1 MNDFIREAVR
11 KWNLHDLNV
20 IYQNPRKAVCSA
32 FSARYGDVILKCDR
46 SPQLFS
52 EYRMLNRLD
61 GSSACRVFEFD
72 AENGWLLEE
81 RILPGSVLRGEASLE
96 RRICAFA
103 QVFHAVH
110 RPETSGETYLD
121 WLCSINDFCKN
132 KPVEPELAE
141 MTAAAY
147 AVCAEMFEKYPE
159 RMLLHGDLHHD
170 NLLLRAD
177 GTYAMIDPKGVI
189 GPEILDVPRFILNE
203 FDTVH
208 DGSDAEHIAEVIRQ
222 ISERLGYPPEDVR
235 KLFFMETVL
244 ANMWSYED
252 GEPVCREELA
262 VAEKIKNK

>member
-46 SPQLFS
+46 SPQLLS

-61 GSSACRVFEFD
+61 GSSACSVYDFD
-72 AENGWLLEE
+72 AENGCLLEE
-81 RILPGSVLRGEASLE
+81 RILPGTVLREEPSTE
-96 RRICAFA
+96 QRIRAFA

-110 RPETSGETYLD
+110 RPETNGETYLD
-121 WLCSINDFCKN
+121 WLSSVNGFCKAN
-132 KPVEPELAE
+132 PVDPELAE

-147 AVCAEMFEKYPE
+147 AVCAEMFGKYPE

-177 GTYAMIDPKGVI
+177 GRYAMIDPKGVI

-203 FDTVH
+203 FDTAH

-222 ISERLGYPPEDVR
+222 ISERLGYPVEDVR

-244 ANMWSYED
+244 ENMWSYED
-252 GEPVCREELA
+252 GEPVNREELA
-262 VAEKIKNK
+262 MAEKIKNK